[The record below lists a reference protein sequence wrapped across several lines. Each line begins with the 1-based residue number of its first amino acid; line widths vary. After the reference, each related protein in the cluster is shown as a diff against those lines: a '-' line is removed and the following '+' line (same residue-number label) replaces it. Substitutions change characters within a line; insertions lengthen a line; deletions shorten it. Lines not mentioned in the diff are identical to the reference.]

1 MHTKAKIELNGDR
14 AVLTQGG
21 EKLVARILAPSAPA
35 KIVFAAASAKPPEPE
50 NQNAGVSKLVV
61 KLTASDKPMRLA
73 ILLTPGSSPAAQPP
87 AITPLAEWKSKPL

>member
-35 KIVFAAASAKPPEPE
+35 KIVFATASATPPEPE

-61 KLTASDKPMRLA
+61 KLDGSDKPMRLA